1 MGSEAWTLQSVGET
15 VATLRKSEIFR
26 GGAANAGYSAAEY
39 IVQPA
44 LLVVAAPFLVAR
56 LGLDQFGIWMLV
68 SAIAGTV
75 GVLSLGL
82 GDATVK
88 YVSAYRAR
96 QDVPGVARIFRAVLA
111 LSAAFGIVAA
121 LPVMLGARALV
132 QYVFRIGSLDPTLAT
147 RAIQL
152 GGVMLLLRSVDSVF
166 VSLLRGHE
174 DYVSAVRI
182 TVFVRVLTIAAAV
195 VLAGFGF
202 TVISILVASV
212 GAILAG
218 IVLLVVAAHRV
229 LPGAPLWP
237 SFDRKTWDEISHFGI
252 FTWIQGVAAAVFN
265 HADRLLIGALL
276 GTAAVG
282 VYSICVQATQPIHS
296 LLAAG
301 FNVLFPHLSS
311 RRETGDARGSRRIY
325 RLAVIANVFL
335 SITLCLPFL
344 LFGKWILT
352 IWMGA
357 DFAAQAHTLLVLLAI
372 AFALLS
378 LNVTAHYTL
387 LAFGRA
393 RFVAGINVFGGILS
407 LGAAAALLPS
417 LGLLGAAIGR
427 GLYGVAALWSYP
439 AVGRRLS

>member
-1 MGSEAWTLQSVGET
+1 MGSEAWTLQSLGQT
-15 VATLRKSEIFR
+15 VASLRKSGSFR
-26 GGAANAGYSAAEY
+26 ASAANAGYSAAEY
-39 IVQPA
+39 IVQPV
-44 LLVVAAPFLVAR
+44 LLVAAAPFLVAQ
-56 LGLDQFGIWMLV
+56 LGLEQFGIWMLV
-68 SAIAGTV
+68 SAITGTV

-88 YVSAYRAR
+88 YVSGYRAR
-96 QDVPGVARIFRAVLA
+96 QDTTGVARIFRAVLA

-121 LPVMLGARALV
+121 LPVVLGANALV
-132 QYVFRIGSLDPTLAT
+132 RYVFKIGSLDPTLAT

-152 GGVMLLLRSVDSVF
+152 GGVLLFLRSVDSVF
-166 VSLLRGHE
+166 VNLLRGHE

-195 VLAGFGF
+195 VLAGLGF
-202 TVISILVASV
+202 TVVPILVATSA
-212 GAILAG
+212 AILLG
-218 IVLLVVAAHRV
+218 IVLLVAATRWL
-229 LPGAPLWP
+229 LPRERLWP
-237 SFDRKTWDEISHFGI
+237 SFDRKTMEEISSFGI
-252 FTWIQGVAAAVFN
+252 FTWVQGIAASVFN

-276 GTAAVG
+276 GTGAVG
-282 VYSICVQATQPIHS
+282 VYSICVQATQPIHG

-311 RRETGDARGSRRIY
+311 RQETGDACGNRRIY
-325 RLAVIANVFL
+325 RLAVAANVLF
-335 SITLCLPFL
+335 SIALCLPFV

-357 DFAAQAHTLLVLLAI
+357 DFAAQAHVLLVFLAI
-372 AFALLS
+372 SFALLS

-407 LGAAAALLPS
+407 LGAAAALLPN

-427 GLYGVAALWSYP
+427 SLYGVATLWSYR
-439 AVGRRLS
+439 AAGRRLS